1 MRTAAGLA
9 VFFIVLALSLAALI
23 IAIISPQQAIAVLTI
38 AMLSLIFV
46 IHPAL
51 RNFRASPIEH
61 SALPVR
67 VKRGGGGG
75 EQADDID
82 IFSGYASRVPW
93 FLYIVC
99 AIIIAAAIVII
110 VR

>member
-67 VKRGGGGG
+67 VKRGGG